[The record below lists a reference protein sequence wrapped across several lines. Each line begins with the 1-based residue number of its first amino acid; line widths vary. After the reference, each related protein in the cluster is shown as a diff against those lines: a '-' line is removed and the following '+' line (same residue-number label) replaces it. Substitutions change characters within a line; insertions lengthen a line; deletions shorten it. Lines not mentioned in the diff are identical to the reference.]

1 VNARIATAADAVQL
15 VRVINAAYLVEQFF
29 VRGDRTTNAD
39 ILERMAKPGALFLV
53 VDDSAGTAP
62 ASDPGDGP
70 ALQPPRIAGTVF
82 VQVKSDRG
90 FFGMLSVDP
99 ARQKTGVGRRLIE
112 AVEEYCRMAGCRFLD
127 LDVVNLRTELPAFY
141 RRFGFAPYDTG
152 PFRDPEK
159 LTRPAHLVLM
169 TKPIVDVW
177 A

>member
-1 VNARIATAADAVQL
+1 VNARIGTAADVVQL
-15 VRVINAAYLVEQFF
+15 VRVINAAYLVERFF

-39 ILERMAKPGALFLV
+39 IVERMAKPGAVFLV
-53 VDDSAGTAP
+53 IDDSAGQEP
-62 ASDPGDGP
+62 EPDGAGRA
-70 ALQPPRIAGTVF
+70 ALQPRRIAGTVY
-82 VQVKSDRG
+82 VQVKADRG
-90 FFGMLSVDP
+90 FFAMLSVHP
-99 ARQKTGVGRRLIE
+99 SLQKTGVGRRLIE
-112 AVEEYCRMAGCRFLD
+112 AAEEHCHLAGCRFLD

-169 TKPIVDVW
+169 TKPLVDVW